1 LAYVKIYGVPDY
13 YLGGGGGARATFN
26 RVSRFVVLGMPGTLQ
41 AAAARVP
48 GGCKTHIATLPV

>member
-1 LAYVKIYGVPDY
+1 
-13 YLGGGGGARATFN
+13 GGGARATFN